1 MLVNVGFGNLV
12 NTERVL
18 AVVRPDAAPVKR
30 MIAKAKSDSLII
42 DATQGRKTKSV
53 LVLDEG
59 HLMLSAVQ
67 SETILRRTQANIAV
81 AAEPEGQ
88 YE

>member
-81 AAEPEGQ
+81 AAESEGQ